1 MKKFSGAPISR
12 YQVFTLAD
20 GNFVVQWES
29 SSVQEL
35 LSGRYRPYEH
45 MKDFGHPVTD
55 YELKQLKAS
64 GRVEHFNRNSVWLY
78 ALPEAGRFGN
88 IKTLDRGDRV
98 RVYYLSSRLS
108 KSELPQVQSR
118 LAELGLANDFL
129 ARSRNKMVVVLGKN
143 GMPFR
148 HLQDAE
154 KAQRLLEA
162 SAADIFHDLAI
173 AFVETKVDAT
183 HQISGRTDPGSDDLN
198 LKEII
203 ASQGDSTVTENK
215 CLILAVNQADER
227 ETFTD
232 LFIEKMRLDV
242 QQADSGLKAV
252 QLVEDFTPDVLV
264 SDSSLPDMH
273 VWQLLSKL
281 KEIGRLDDLPVIV
294 ITDEPTFGATV
305 AKVDSLIVRPVAL
318 ARLRHSIWTV
328 LNNTVDNSKPDSV

>member
-1 MKKFSGAPISR
+1 MKRFSGSPVSR

-20 GNFVVQWES
+20 GNFVVQWEA

-45 MKDFGHPVTD
+45 MKDFGHPITD
-55 YELKQLKAS
+55 YELNQLIAA
-64 GRVEHFNRNSVWLY
+64 GRIEHFDRNTVWLY
-78 ALPEAGRFGN
+78 ALPETGRFGN
-88 IKTLDRGDRV
+88 IRTLDRGDRI
-98 RVYYLSSRLS
+98 RVYYLSSNLPKSALAEAQTRL
-108 KSELPQVQSR
+108 V
-118 LAELGLANDFL
+118 ELGLANDFL
-129 ARSRNKMVVVLGKN
+129 ARSRNNMVVLLGKN

-154 KAQRLLEA
+154 KAQRLLE
-162 SAADIFHDLAI
+162 SRVADIFHDLAI

-183 HQISGRTDPGSDDLN
+183 HQISESADPASDDLN

-203 ASQGDSTVTENK
+203 ASQGDVTVTENK
-215 CLILAVNQADER
+215 CLVLAVNQVEER
-227 ETFTD
+227 ETFTN
-232 LFIEKMRLDV
+232 LFIEKMRLNV
-242 QQADSGLKAV
+242 QHADSGLKAV
-252 QLVEDFTPDVLV
+252 QLVEDFSPDVLV
-264 SDSSLPDMH
+264 TDSTLPDMH

-281 KEIGRLDDLPVIV
+281 KEIGRLSDLPVIV

-328 LNNTVDNSKPDSV
+328 LNSTVDNSKPNSS